1 MGFRARVAGLAAVIA
16 ADICLAGV
24 LAAVAAGGSP
34 GGHAENVIPEGPP
47 AHSIAPVS
55 SADDD
60 SAASIPRYLAL
71 TFDDGPHGEYTEF
84 LLDGLR
90 ERGVK
95 ATFFLVGENIGGNE
109 ELVRRMADEGHLIGV
124 HCYSHQDLTRMTMEE
139 ACGQIEK
146 TADMI
151 EEITGKRPEYYR
163 PPFGKGDGEMEDR
176 LGMTPVLWDIDPRDW
191 NVQNKNAVA
200 AHIVKNAPRHRV
212 ALLHDVFKPS
222 VEAALIVVDTLEAQG
237 YTFVTADELEID

>member
-1 MGFRARVAGLAAVIA
+1 MGFWARVAGLAAVIA

-24 LAAVAAGGSP
+24 LAAVAE

-47 AHSIAPVS
+47 AHLIAPVS

-60 SAASIPRYLAL
+60 AAAYAPRYLAL

-109 ELVRRMADEGHLIGV
+109 
-124 HCYSHQDLTRMTMEE
+124 
-139 ACGQIEK
+139 
-146 TADMI
+146 
-151 EEITGKRPEYYR
+151 
-163 PPFGKGDGEMEDR
+163 
-176 LGMTPVLWDIDPRDW
+176 
-191 NVQNKNAVA
+191 
-200 AHIVKNAPRHRV
+200 
-212 ALLHDVFKPS
+212 
-222 VEAALIVVDTLEAQG
+222 
-237 YTFVTADELEID
+237 